1 MIDLQDKNRC
11 RSDRDFVGRRL
22 GALIR
27 WRAIGVLC
35 SVALVALLGSC
46 ADTDRSSNDASTIET
61 IQIPGSNEESAGE
74 GQAEEAEIPPRPE
87 IAKPTAPTLD
97 GTDEE
102 NAYSVAK
109 YMVESYEYMYARSD
123 SEPWARFAGDECE
136 YCQEI
141 IAAVE
146 ADKESGEWVE
156 TSLTIQYARMYQLE
170 GGKEFEVHFLTDVAD
185 IKAHELDGEDS
196 APGGRINLVV
206 ALATEPALSVNRIDV
221 VQESTFYEGRQ

>member
-1 MIDLQDKNRC
+1 MSDLQDKNRC
-11 RSDRDFVGRRL
+11 RSDRDFVGTRL

-109 YMVESYEYMYARSD
+109 YMVDSYEYMYARSD

-146 ADKESGEWVE
+146 ADKESGEWAQ
-156 TSLTIQYARMYQLE
+156 TALTVLDSRMFQGE
-170 GGKEFEVHFLTDVAD
+170 NPKEFEVHFLIEQDEVTAFNNGGSYVT
-185 IKAHELDGEDS
+185 
-196 APGGRINLVV
+196 PGGRYTFVV
-206 ALATEPALSVNRIDV
+206 GLNGEGAWKAIGVAISEP
-221 VQESTFYEGRQ
+221 QTFEEGR